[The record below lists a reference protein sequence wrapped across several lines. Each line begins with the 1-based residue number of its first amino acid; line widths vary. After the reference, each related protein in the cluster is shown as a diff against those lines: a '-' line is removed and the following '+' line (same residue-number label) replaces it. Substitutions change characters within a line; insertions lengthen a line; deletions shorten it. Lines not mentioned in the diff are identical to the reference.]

1 MNLAMK
7 RRSCFRSVFVLF
19 SLSFVNLVPMFSQA
33 QVHLHVGDPG
43 SMPDFKEKHECVEKE
58 KKEEEKK
65 KYKYE
70 KIYIVKTYL

>member
-1 MNLAMK
+1 
-7 RRSCFRSVFVLF
+7 
-19 SLSFVNLVPMFSQA
+19 MFSQA

-43 SMPDFKEKHECVEKE
+43 SMPDFKEKHDCVEKE
-58 KKEEEKK
+58 KKEEKKK

>member
-43 SMPDFKEKHECVEKE
+43 SMPDFKEKHDCVEKE
-58 KKEEEKK
+58 KKEKK
-65 KYKYE
+65 KE
-70 KIYIVKTYL
+70 I